1 MLSAVAELV
10 PARGPAEIHRI
21 QQSRAAIITGEV
33 SGRSLGAVT
42 ADLERVVRA
51 SSPPSDISWALAG
64 QNEEMNRSFKSLV
77 FALGLA
83 IFLVYLVMAA
93 TFENLVHPFVIL
105 LTMPL
110 AVVGVVVG
118 LLAGGFT
125 INVISLIG
133 TIFLAGVVVNN
144 AIVLVDA
151 INRYRRLGLD
161 TEEAIVRAGRVRL
174 RPIFMTTLTTVLG
187 LLPLAIGFGEGAELR
202 QPLAVVVSFGLVV
215 STALTLLVIP
225 AVYAM
230 VPSTV
235 RTRAEEQELD
245 AVVAQAERLAAAG
258 PAGGPPVEGMR

>member
-1 MLSAVAELV
+1 VVLPEDGADVLVATGSK
-10 PARGPAEIHRI
+10 PNTSGICPT
-21 QQSRAAIITGEV
+21 AAAGGTLAANPRSGLGFESGGFVTDII
-33 SGRSLGAVT
+33 
-42 ADLERVVRA
+42 
-51 SSPPSDISWALAG
+51 W
-64 QNEEMNRSFKSLV
+64 
-77 FALGLA
+77 
-83 IFLVYLVMAA
+83 
-93 TFENLVHPFVIL
+93 PFIIL
-105 LTMPL
+105 FTMPL
-110 AVVGVVVG
+110 ALVGVVMG
-118 LLAGGFT
+118 LVVGGFT
-125 INVISLIG
+125 LNVISLIG

-151 INRYRRLGLD
+151 VNRYRRFGLD
-161 TEEAIVRAGRVRL
+161 TREAVVRAGVVRL
-174 RPIFMTTLTTVLG
+174 RPILMTTLTTVLG